1 LIPDQA
7 EFCGQRNENYFVPPQ
22 VPFCFI
28 PNFKVKLKPSHYNTI
43 LFECAKTST
52 VHTMLGVKVS
62 MAIRVERVAKP
73 SKIQWDGMK
82 TSTVHTMLG
91 VKVSMAI

>member
-1 LIPDQA
+1 LIPNQA
-7 EFCGQRNENYFVPPQ
+7 EFCGQRNENSFVPTRTILLYPELQ
-22 VPFCFI
+22 SRI
-28 PNFKVKLKPSHYNTI
+28 ETSHYNTI

-73 SKIQWDGMK
+73 SKIQWDGTK
-82 TSTVHTMLG
+82 LG
-91 VKVSMAI
+91 